1 VKEAGPLRAPAL
13 RGLASFDDARIP
25 ETILAAYGTLTSE
38 EKGNALGTLLTRP
51 AWGHAVIGAIDAKTV
66 ARADLSAPLARQL
79 ADFKDAKISDWLA
92 KNWGAVRPTSAE
104 KQQQIAGYKKLLT
117 IDALNKAD
125 PSHGRAIY
133 GQVCAACHTLF
144 GAGGKVGPEL
154 PGAYE
159 DVDYLLQNII
169 DPNAV
174 IGKDYQQTI
183 VRTKDGQQLMGIVAG
198 EDATTL
204 TLKTLAGMLT
214 VQRADIAGVEVMEV
228 SLMPEGLLTAL
239 NETQVRDLF
248 AYLRRHGQVPM
259 LLSPN
264 NANDF
269 FNGTDLA
276 RWIPSKAD
284 AWRVENGEI
293 VGKGNAQRAEF
304 LTSDTVAGDFK
315 LTALVQLSGADAAGE
330 IVLRGQFTDGGLEGV
345 GLGLGKAPAG
355 LLLHRPPK
363 APVPVAEAKPLAAE
377 KWTKLEITATGSK
390 VRVTAD
396 GAPAAQCDV
405 PEGSSRTVPAF
416 YVSGP
421 GSELRIKDLR
431 IEMLA
436 K

>member
-1 VKEAGPLRAPAL
+1 
-13 RGLASFDDARIP
+13 
-25 ETILAAYGTLTSE
+25 
-38 EKGNALGTLLTRP
+38 
-51 AWGHAVIGAIDAKTV
+51 
-66 ARADLSAPLARQL
+66 
-79 ADFKDAKISDWLA
+79 
-92 KNWGAVRPTSAE
+92 
-104 KQQQIAGYKKLLT
+104 
-117 IDALNKAD
+117 
-125 PSHGRAIY
+125 
-133 GQVCAACHTLF
+133 
-144 GAGGKVGPEL
+144 
-154 PGAYE
+154 
-159 DVDYLLQNII
+159 
-169 DPNAV
+169 
-174 IGKDYQQTI
+174 
-183 VRTKDGQQLMGIVAG
+183 
-198 EDATTL
+198 
-204 TLKTLAGMLT
+204 